1 MVVSVAAVAFIA
13 RALRR
18 DGPAALEAWR
28 AASVQWRWIAVA
40 LACAFSGHAWYVL
53 GWQRL
58 LRDLG
63 VRASFVALARLFLVS
78 NLGRYLPGGKAWQMA
93 IIAAMATDSGLPPAR
108 VAASSLGQGVVG
120 MGVGVLVLVAAG
132 GSALGVSPVLLA
144 FSLAGVV
151 ALLLG
156 PASVR
161 ALPQLAAGIERRV
174 PGITT
179 VTARTMWTLLW
190 TATASWLLWGV
201 ALYALGRAVLPLAGL
216 SLVTSVTAWT
226 GSFLAGLLLVIAPA
240 GLGAREGVMQA
251 VLARAVLPASDIL
264 VVVVLARVGV
274 TLLDLIPALL
284 VLAWRR
290 RGTSRAAAHD
300 HA

>member
-1 MVVSVAAVAFIA
+1 MAFIA
-13 RALRR
+13 QALRR

-28 AASVQWRWIAVA
+28 AASIQWRWIALA
-40 LACAFSGHAWYVL
+40 LTCAFAGHTCYVF

-63 VRASFVALARLFLVS
+63 VGAGFLVLARLFLIS

-93 IIAAMATDSGLPPAR
+93 IIAAMATDNGFPPAR
-108 VAASSLGQGVVG
+108 VAASSLAQGTLG

-132 GSALGVSPVLLA
+132 GSALGVSPIWLVV
-144 FSLAGVV
+144 SLAGVV

-156 PASVR
+156 PAAVR
-161 ALPQLAAGIERRV
+161 AIPSLAAGIERRI

-179 VTARTMWTLLW
+179 VTVRTMWVLIW
-190 TATASWLLWGV
+190 TAAASWLLWGV
-201 ALYALGRAVLPLAGL
+201 ALYSLCRAVLLPPGV
-216 SLVTSVTAWT
+216 SLITSVTAWA

-251 VLARAVLPASDIL
+251 VLTRAALPASDIL
-264 VVVVLARVGV
+264 VVVVLTRVGV

-284 VLAWRR
+284 LLAWRR
-290 RGTSRAAAHD
+290 RRPSSAVARDVA
-300 HA
+300 